1 MLFTG
6 FRGARIL
13 ENYFPKVSE
22 IARGGKLFAY
32 IYTCMY
38 FFLITLLN
46 IQHIFKISYI
56 LYLKIFCVFNKV
68 IRKIF

>member
-32 IYTCMY
+32 IYIRACIS
-38 FFLITLLN
+38 FLLP
-46 IQHIFKISYI
+46 Y
-56 LYLKIFCVFNKV
+56 
-68 IRKIF
+68 